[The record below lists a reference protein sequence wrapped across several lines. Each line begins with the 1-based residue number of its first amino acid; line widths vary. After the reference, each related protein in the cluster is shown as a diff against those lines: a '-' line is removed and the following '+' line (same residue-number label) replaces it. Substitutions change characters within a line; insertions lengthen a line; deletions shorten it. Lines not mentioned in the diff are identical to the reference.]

1 MRTGERIRIEKKKE
15 VGLVVMNMPESLNV
29 LDTISLKELRDV
41 LVDLSEDPE
50 VRVVII
56 TGDKHF
62 SAGADIKE
70 LKEKDPDKA
79 KAFAKLGQGIC
90 DWIENMKKPVI
101 AAIGGY
107 AFGAG
112 CEIALACDLRI
123 ASENAKLAQPEVNL
137 GLIPGFG
144 GTQRLTRLVG
154 IGKAKE
160 MILTGRTVDAKEAEA
175 IGLVNNIVKS
185 EELLQKAEEMALALS
200 QKGPV
205 AMRSAK
211 MLVNKNHEIRS
222 GLEKEAVS
230 FSECFATEDRV
241 EGINAFLEKRPPRF
255 KGI

>member
-1 MRTGERIRIEKKKE
+1 
-15 VGLVVMNMPESLNV
+15 MPESLNI
-29 LDTISLKELRDV
+29 LDTITLKELRDV

-56 TGDKHF
+56 TGIKHF

-70 LKEKDPDKA
+70 LKDKDPEKA
-79 KAFAKLGQGIC
+79 KVFAKLGQGIC

-101 AAIGGY
+101 AAIDGY

-123 ASENAKLAQPEVNL
+123 ASENAKLGQPEVNL

-211 MLVNKNHEIRS
+211 MLINKNHEIRS